1 MEEETHNMNDVS
13 AGKPQQTWWQ
23 KNNDWILPLVTA
35 GATAINPALGAAVG
49 TASAGYLGAENMKYN
64 EKLQEWNLT
73 QQRLAEERSAEEYAK
88 RLKEQNEYNEGW
100 ADRLRKEGYNPLFQ
114 ISKGQAG
121 VTASSNPTAPM
132 SSVPQ
137 ALSKQPS
144 LAELLSAQKASAD
157 IRLTNAQASQVEEQ
171 TDKAFQEGKAQFID
185 NCITEYM
192 YGHAPD
198 IERQLKEF
206 ENRYTWNIVENEDGT
221 FEIDMIADKRP
232 SRKAHKLDIIIYNY
246 HDKKYGDFKILEGSL
261 PIRRAKEELIS
272 ITGGNMQMAEDM
284 AQSLAAFYG
293 AIMDAKSTGT
303 KASADLVRAFAQQL
317 EADYKYGDTFNA
329 KWFVEKGFEL
339 ADTVLSAFDFVT
351 QWKHM
356 LKPKTTKR
364 ERHTYTSKE
373 GTDTFETVTT
383 E

>member
-1 MEEETHNMNDVS
+1 MESHNMNDIT
-13 AGKPQQTWWQ
+13 AGKPEQTWWER
-23 KNNDWILPLVTA
+23 NDDWILPLVTS
-35 GATAINPALGAAVG
+35 GATFINPAVGAAAG
-49 TASAGYLGAENMKYN
+49 AASAGYLSYENQKYN
-64 EKLQEWNLT
+64 EELQEWNL
-73 QQRLAEERSAEEYAK
+73 QQQQLAEKRANEEYEK

-100 ADRLRKEGYNPLFQ
+100 ADRLRKEGINPFFQ
-114 ISKGQAG
+114 ITKGQSGAM
-121 VTASSNPTAPM
+121 ASSNPTAPSM
-132 SSVPQ
+132 SSISQ
-137 ALSKQPS
+137 ALSRQPS
-144 LAELLSAQKASAD
+144 LGELLSAQKASAD

-192 YGHAPD
+192 YGHAPE
-198 IERQLKEF
+198 IEHELKEF
-206 ENRYTWNIVENEDGT
+206 ENRYTWETVDNDDGT
-221 FEIDMIADKRP
+221 FDIKMIANNKP
-232 SRKAHKLDIIIYNY
+232 SRKEHKLDVIIYNY
-246 HDKKYGDFKILEGSL
+246 HDDKYGDFKILEGSL

-339 ADTVLSAFDFVT
+339 ADTVLSALDFVT
-351 QWKHM
+351 SWKNL

-364 ERHTYTSKE
+364 ERHTYNHPDGTS
-373 GTDTFETVTT
+373 TLETTT
-383 E
+383 TQ